1 MSGVDASLYDLFLAE
16 VEEHAGV
23 LAEGLLR
30 LERGVQSQEGI
41 EPLMRAAHSLKGAA
55 RLVGLDEAV
64 GMAHLLE
71 EAMLAAPGHEIAP
84 EQLDAFLAVVDWSTR
99 LRDVPV
105 GELDGWL
112 AAGAAERAAIED
124 RLRATVAAL
133 RGEPTP
139 PARAPGEAPSP
150 PGEASAPATAAGA
163 AMQAGDAATG
173 PRADAGAHGS
183 PPTPAPTS
191 TPADAPAAHPTS
203 GVRPTEASDRS
214 VKVSADTLG
223 RLAGLAAE
231 ALVEARS
238 IGPAADAVREVQR
251 RQADVAARLG
261 RLRDAIASQRPRAE
275 VDAQVESLAREI
287 DLGREAL
294 ANRTEALDALARRAA
309 PLAERLYGEA
319 LATRMRPFADV
330 LAGLPRQVRDLARSL
345 GRQVR
350 LEVAGRDV
358 PVDRDVLAGLEAP
371 LGHLVRNAIDHGLE
385 PPADRE
391 RAGKPAEGVLAIE
404 AAHRAGRLVVTVRDD
419 GRGIDV
425 ERLRRKIVERGLAA
439 EDVAARLRESELLEF
454 LFLPGFST
462 AEKVTD
468 ASGRGV
474 GLDAV
479 LATMQRMGGTA
490 RVRTRP

>member
-1 MSGVDASLYDLFLAE
+1 M
-16 VEEHAGV
+16 
-23 LAEGLLR
+23 
-30 LERGVQSQEGI
+30 
-41 EPLMRAAHSLKGAA
+41 
-55 RLVGLDEAV
+55 
-64 GMAHLLE
+64 
-71 EAMLAAPGHEIAP
+71 
-84 EQLDAFLAVVDWSTR
+84 
-99 LRDVPV
+99 
-105 GELDGWL
+105 
-112 AAGAAERAAIED
+112 
-124 RLRATVAAL
+124 
-133 RGEPTP
+133 
-139 PARAPGEAPSP
+139 
-150 PGEASAPATAAGA
+150 
-163 AMQAGDAATG
+163 
-173 PRADAGAHGS
+173 
-183 PPTPAPTS
+183 
-191 TPADAPAAHPTS
+191 
-203 GVRPTEASDRS
+203 
-214 VKVSADTLG
+214 
-223 RLAGLAAE
+223 
-231 ALVEARS
+231 
-238 IGPAADAVREVQR
+238 
-251 RQADVAARLG
+251 
-261 RLRDAIASQRPRAE
+261 
-275 VDAQVESLAREI
+275 DAQVESLAREI
-287 DLGREAL
+287 DLGREVL
-294 ANRTEALDALARRAA
+294 ADRTEALDALARRAA

-330 LAGLPRQVRDLARSL
+330 LTGLPRQVRDLARSL
-345 GRQVR
+345 ERQVR

-468 ASGRGV
+468 VSGRGV

-490 RVRTRP
+490 RVRTRPGEGTGFELQLPVTRSVLRVLLVEVGDEPFALPLARIDRVVRVPAAEVGTSEGHAVLPVDGETGGLLVAGDLLVTEIMPNPNAVSDTYGEWFEITNMTGRDLDLVGLILTDDGGETYTVT

>member
-1 MSGVDASLYDLFLAE
+1 
-16 VEEHAGV
+16 
-23 LAEGLLR
+23 
-30 LERGVQSQEGI
+30 
-41 EPLMRAAHSLKGAA
+41 
-55 RLVGLDEAV
+55 
-64 GMAHLLE
+64 
-71 EAMLAAPGHEIAP
+71 MLAAPGHELAP

-99 LRDVPV
+99 LREVPV

-124 RLRATVAAL
+124 RLRATLAAL
-133 RGEPTP
+133 RGGPTP

-150 PGEASAPATAAGA
+150 PGEAVAPATAAGA

-191 TPADAPAAHPTS
+191 TAADAPGEARGDAPAAYPTS
-203 GVRPTEASDRS
+203 GGRATEASDRS

-294 ANRTEALDALARRAA
+294 ADRTEALDALARRAA

-391 RAGKPAEGVLAIE
+391 
-404 AAHRAGRLVVTVRDD
+404 
-419 GRGIDV
+419 
-425 ERLRRKIVERGLAA
+425 
-439 EDVAARLRESELLEF
+439 
-454 LFLPGFST
+454 
-462 AEKVTD
+462 
-468 ASGRGV
+468 
-474 GLDAV
+474 
-479 LATMQRMGGTA
+479 
-490 RVRTRP
+490 